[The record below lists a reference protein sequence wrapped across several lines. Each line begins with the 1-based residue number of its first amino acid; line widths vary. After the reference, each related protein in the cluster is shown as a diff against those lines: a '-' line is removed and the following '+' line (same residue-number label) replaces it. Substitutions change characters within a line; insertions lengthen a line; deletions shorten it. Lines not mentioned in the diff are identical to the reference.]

1 MDNNKT
7 NSNTNNIGNNDYNDK
22 KWWVEE
28 LVTIKLVTVII
39 MTYWQNSMEKNK
51 LNLVQVNTYRNIFY

>member
-7 NSNTNNIGNNDYNDK
+7 NSNTNNIGNNDDNDK

-51 LNLVQVNTYRNIFY
+51 LNLVQVNT

>member
-7 NSNTNNIGNNDYNDK
+7 NINTNNIGNNDDNDK

-39 MTYWQNSMEKNK
+39 MTYW
-51 LNLVQVNTYRNIFY
+51 